1 MITLHKLLSPIL
13 IVSLCLAGSV
23 AEAKKNKQADPAEG
37 APAKTALWLGLAP
50 IAGGKTE
57 KASSSIRVYHPEKP
71 NGTAIVICP
80 GGGYRAVYPQQ
91 EGYPIGEW
99 LNQHGITGILLDY
112 RLPKGD
118 ATRPMSDV
126 KRAIRTTRANAEK
139 WGIDPNK
146 IGIMGFSA
154 GGHVA
159 STAATQFDTGTA
171 DAPDPVERVSSRPDF
186 GILIYP
192 VITMGEHSHGG
203 SKRRLIG
210 DKASDELVKRY
221 SSELQV
227 TAQTPPCFLAHAK
240 DDTAVVPK
248 NSRMFAAALKA
259 KGVSH
264 RYLELPSGSHGLNGF
279 KGPMWEAWKTQSL
292 QWLDEQG
299 FVPVANQ
306 SEAKPAV
313 YSQDTGLVI
322 WDDRS
327 ADDFEVA
334 YPVGNGRLGAMPFAS
349 YPKERILINEET
361 IWRNDGPMFMPENS
375 FPHLEKVRELEASGK
390 YAEADAHF
398 QSHLSGSGSRGKRAY
413 SYQLLGWLNLHYKNT
428 GALENTLRSLD
439 LKTGIARSIYTLKDG
454 SAITQDVFVSTPD
467 NVIVVTISSDKA
479 LDLDVMLDGAKVEG
493 KDLVKIAQAT
503 GELGTRFVGRVRV
516 AQPISAPSTAKD
528 ALAIK
533 QAKTITLYLSASTD
547 FNRREPG
554 EKLPDGWQQ
563 KAEVDLDALKGKSL
577 QKVRE
582 DGIADHQKYF
592 ARVESDFGQT
602 ADDITKLPTR
612 LRLERIKKGAHD
624 DPDLMETYFQ
634 FGRYLLIASSR
645 PGCLP
650 ANLQGLWNPYESA
663 PWSSDY
669 HLNINVQ
676 MNYWPA
682 ETTGLPEMHT
692 PFFDLIRSFQTPG
705 KDMARRLGMKGW
717 CMGHATDVWG
727 HSRLMGIRPL
737 WAASFFGGQWMTFH
751 ILEHYRFNR
760 DPKFLADNWD
770 ILTSSVQFV
779 ESWLIPGPDGTFM
792 ARPASSPENEFLYT
806 GEDGK
811 EVRAA
816 VSAGNS
822 FDQFMIMQVF
832 SDYLEAADALGR
844 QNDPFVEKIR
854 SLLPK
859 VYRPRIAEDGLLMEW
874 RLPFTEAKPGH
885 RHISHIIGAYPGNQI
900 DLDDDPAM
908 RSAVI
913 KSIEDRLA
921 KGGAG
926 TGWSRAWTIGM
937 FARFSD
943 GERAYEN
950 LHAILAKSTLGNLWD
965 VCPPFQ
971 IDGNFGA
978 TAAIAEMLLH
988 SHNNEIKLLPALPS
1002 QWPTGHITGLRAR
1015 GNYTVDISWKD
1026 GKLDNAVIHAGKRA
1040 SGEVRVLYNNKSRLF
1055 TVKPGEAKTIKYN
1068 DFR

>member
-37 APAKTALWLGLAP
+37 APAKTALWPGLAP

-563 KAEVDLDALKGKSL
+563 KAEVDLDALKEKLL
-577 QKVRE
+577 QKIKQDAV
-582 DGIADHQKYF
+582 ADHQKYF
-592 ARVESDFGQT
+592 NRVEADFGQT
-602 ADDITKLPTR
+602 ADNITKLPTR
-612 LRLERIKKGAHD
+612 LRLERIKQGAHD

>member
-1 MITLHKLLSPIL
+1 
-13 IVSLCLAGSV
+13 
-23 AEAKKNKQADPAEG
+23 
-37 APAKTALWLGLAP
+37 
-50 IAGGKTE
+50 
-57 KASSSIRVYHPEKP
+57 
-71 NGTAIVICP
+71 
-80 GGGYRAVYPQQ
+80 
-91 EGYPIGEW
+91 
-99 LNQHGITGILLDY
+99 
-112 RLPKGD
+112 
-118 ATRPMSDV
+118 
-126 KRAIRTTRANAEK
+126 
-139 WGIDPNK
+139 
-146 IGIMGFSA
+146 
-154 GGHVA
+154 
-159 STAATQFDTGTA
+159 
-171 DAPDPVERVSSRPDF
+171 
-186 GILIYP
+186 
-192 VITMGEHSHGG
+192 
-203 SKRRLIG
+203 
-210 DKASDELVKRY
+210 
-221 SSELQV
+221 
-227 TAQTPPCFLAHAK
+227 
-240 DDTAVVPK
+240 
-248 NSRMFAAALKA
+248 
-259 KGVSH
+259 
-264 RYLELPSGSHGLNGF
+264 
-279 KGPMWEAWKTQSL
+279 
-292 QWLDEQG
+292 
-299 FVPVANQ
+299 
-306 SEAKPAV
+306 
-313 YSQDTGLVI
+313 
-322 WDDRS
+322 
-327 ADDFEVA
+327 
-334 YPVGNGRLGAMPFAS
+334 
-349 YPKERILINEET
+349 
-361 IWRNDGPMFMPENS
+361 
-375 FPHLEKVRELEASGK
+375 
-390 YAEADAHF
+390 
-398 QSHLSGSGSRGKRAY
+398 
-413 SYQLLGWLNLHYKNT
+413 
-428 GALENTLRSLD
+428 
-439 LKTGIARSIYTLKDG
+439 
-454 SAITQDVFVSTPD
+454 
-467 NVIVVTISSDKA
+467 
-479 LDLDVMLDGAKVEG
+479 MLDGAKVEG